1 MNKEHVQSAADKMSG
16 AAKEAVGKATD
27 NEKLKAEGK
36 LDKAKG
42 EGREFIGDAKDAA
55 KKTIDKM

>member
-1 MNKEHVQSAADKMSG
+1 MNKDHIKSAADKVSG
-16 AAKEAVGKATD
+16 SVKEAVGKATD

-42 EGREFIGDAKDAA
+42 QAREFVGDAKDALKRA
-55 KKTIDKM
+55 ID